1 MTSERLVCPSCNGS
15 IQITRTCTLTICD
28 HCDAILRIGGGE
40 PGARSG
46 TRLRGA
52 GIEEA
57 IEDLKRTRA
66 SLRSG
71 FTDRSRL
78 YGCLSAFM
86 DPRIVIGQMGLLIVL
101 VVLFFA
107 FGKAT
112 EDTMFVAL
120 ILLVLIGLPLL
131 ILASYRVRG
140 WLRFGPQ
147 IKEIN
152 RTISAVSQRL
162 AAIQANARRRS
173 SQV

>member
-1 MTSERLVCPSCNGS
+1 MPLQSLACPSCNGS
-15 IQITRTCTLTICD
+15 IEISSTCTLTICD
-28 HCDAILRIGGGE
+28 HCDAILRIRGGE
-40 PGARSG
+40 AGARSA
-46 TRLRGA
+46 TRLRGV

-112 EDTMFVAL
+112 EDTMFVGL

-152 RTISAVSQRL
+152 RTISAVSLRL
-162 AAIQANARRRS
+162 AAIQASARRRS
-173 SQV
+173 SQM